1 MTLTLLSA
9 HISGYNNAIL
19 VGTKDMSPGQNA
31 EKLPLTQTVSTD
43 RPSIVASQ
51 QDDAE
56 PMQTAD
62 APQVASSDHEN
73 TKTLLIA
80 AAIGAGV
87 IYYLVA
93 R

>member
-1 MTLTLLSA
+1 MT
-9 HISGYNNAIL
+9 
-19 VGTKDMSPGQNA
+19 PGQNNGLNA

-51 QDDAE
+51 QDDAK
-56 PMQTAD
+56 PMQTVD
-62 APQVASSDHEN
+62 IPQVASSDHEN
-73 TKTLLIA
+73 TKTLLIV

-87 IYYLVA
+87 IYYLAA

>member
-1 MTLTLLSA
+1 MT
-9 HISGYNNAIL
+9 
-19 VGTKDMSPGQNA
+19 PGQNNGLNA

-51 QDDAE
+51 QDDAK

-62 APQVASSDHEN
+62 APQAASSDHEN
-73 TKTLLIA
+73 AKTLIIV

-87 IYYLVA
+87 IYYLAA